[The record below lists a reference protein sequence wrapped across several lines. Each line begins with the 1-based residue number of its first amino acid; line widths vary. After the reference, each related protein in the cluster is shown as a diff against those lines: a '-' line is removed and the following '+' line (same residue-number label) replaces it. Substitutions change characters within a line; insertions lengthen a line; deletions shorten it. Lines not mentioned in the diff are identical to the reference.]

1 MRNKLI
7 DIIEKA
13 QAGNIAVQSGAIA
26 DALLEAGVIL
36 NEWIPVSESRPGD
49 GPFKSCNGDYLCTV
63 MRPIRG
69 GNYHKETRVIPY
81 DSYGRCWQC
90 EGMIVTH
97 WMPAIKPAE

>member
-1 MRNKLI
+1 MRKKLI

-13 QAGNIAVQSGAIA
+13 QAGNIAIQSGAIA
-26 DALLEAGVIL
+26 DALLESGVIL

-49 GPFKSCNGDYLCTV
+49 GPFKSYNGDYLCTV

-69 GNYHKETRVIPY
+69 GNFQKETKVLHY
-81 DSYGRCWQC
+81 DSYSHSWAC
-90 EGMIVTH
+90 EGLIVTH

>member
-36 NEWIPVSESRPGD
+36 NEWIPVSESRPG
-49 GPFKSCNGDYLCTV
+49 KSLNGDYLCTV
-63 MRPIRG
+63 LRPIRG
-69 GNYHKETRVIPY
+69 GNYLKETRVITY
-81 DSYGRCWQC
+81 DAYGRCWQC